1 MFSKECF
8 IKKTKMPMHII
19 GAFSIL
25 VVVGILASNIN
36 IEKSFAAEKVALLP
50 LNSDNA
56 ELNTDVTQ
64 FYKCIKK
71 SVENSETEQEPT
83 YFNDEPT
90 KTEVALCYKEVLTDK
105 K

>member
-1 MFSKECF
+1 MFFDECF
-8 IKKTKMPMHII
+8 IKKTKMPLHIM

-25 VVVGILASNIN
+25 VVVGMLASNIN
-36 IEKSFAAEKVALLP
+36 IEKSFAVEKVALLP

-56 ELNTDVTQ
+56 KLNADVTQ

-71 SVENSETEQEPT
+71 SVKNSETAQGPT
-83 YFNDEPT
+83 YFNNEPT